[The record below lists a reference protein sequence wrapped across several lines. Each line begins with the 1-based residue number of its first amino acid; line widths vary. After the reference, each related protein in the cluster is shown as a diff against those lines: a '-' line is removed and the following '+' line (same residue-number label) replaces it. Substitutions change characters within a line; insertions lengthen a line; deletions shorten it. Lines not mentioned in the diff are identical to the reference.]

1 MGGEGSMMAANNSLK
16 NNRDLVSKRK
26 ERGGLTGSYSNVKLS
41 EFPKA
46 TPEQLKE
53 IKERMKREQKQTRKK
68 QIFAM
73 LIIVLALFFLYIFN

>member
-26 ERGGLTGSYSNVKLS
+26 ERGGLTGSYSNVKLA
-41 EFPKA
+41 EFPEA

-53 IKERMKREQKQTRKK
+53 IKERMKREQKQIRKK

-73 LIIVLALFFLYIFN
+73 FIIILALFFLYIFN